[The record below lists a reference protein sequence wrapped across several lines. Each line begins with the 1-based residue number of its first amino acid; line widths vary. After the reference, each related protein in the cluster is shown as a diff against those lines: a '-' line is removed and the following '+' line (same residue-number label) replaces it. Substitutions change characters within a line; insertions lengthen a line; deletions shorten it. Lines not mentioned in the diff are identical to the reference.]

1 MGFKENY
8 KLFLRPKNDVLFDD
22 RQIKCHFS
30 DTPEYLDSS
39 TYVLYSREEPILAGG
54 ATAEIL
60 PLSSDPDNTGVE
72 KQSQITV

>member
-1 MGFKENY
+1 MQDCRKIYFPGGMWKKTNGTSGLENGY
-8 KLFLRPKNDVLFDD
+8 LRGE
-22 RQIKCHFS
+22 H
-30 DTPEYLDSS
+30 LDSS

>member
-1 MGFKENY
+1 M
-8 KLFLRPKNDVLFDD
+8 
-22 RQIKCHFS
+22 
-30 DTPEYLDSS
+30 PEHLDSS

-72 KQSQITV
+72 KQSQITL